1 VEVVN
6 KSECTDYNREKKS
19 HKKMINRTQKN
30 CAVVGETN
38 VVKKVNKKND
48 KQNTKNCAIIG
59 NVNVKK

>member
-1 VEVVN
+1 
-6 KSECTDYNREKKS
+6 
-19 HKKMINRTQKN
+19 MINRTQKN

-59 NVNVKK
+59 NVNVKKWTTKWTESPGTVFIIGRIGL